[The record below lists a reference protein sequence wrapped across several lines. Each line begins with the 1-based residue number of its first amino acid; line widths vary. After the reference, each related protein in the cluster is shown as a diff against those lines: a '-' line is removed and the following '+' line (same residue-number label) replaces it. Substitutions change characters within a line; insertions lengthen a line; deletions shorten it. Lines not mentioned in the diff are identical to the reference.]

1 MVGVV
6 IGTPIGDANG
16 EHTLRSVIKLTEIK
30 GVKPSDFFDSQ
41 GIQYVTAQGQ
51 TYRIAE
57 VAQENWLTGD
67 SGASRLTAIKAYSD
81 ELAVYVDPIGKQ
93 VRVVAA
99 K

>member
-1 MVGVV
+1 MECYY
-6 IGTPIGDANG
+6 N
-16 EHTLRSVIKLTEIK
+16 RSGNK
-30 GVKPSDFFDSQ
+30 
-41 GIQYVTAQGQ
+41 
-51 TYRIAE
+51 

-81 ELAVYVDPIGKQ
+81 ELTVYVDPIGKQ